1 MKKQLLED
9 IRRIKSLMSLI
20 VEDVNAECIEGNCL
34 DGRGTLK
41 IPALYD
47 DNVFD
52 FETTSEKIIKGNF
65 KDNKPINGEDYLVTF
80 KTYFGTA
87 TYDGQMNDAFGMYGY
102 GKIQLPNQDNPDEEP
117 YTEYVFAG
125 DGYGEMTV
133 KDAKEKN
140 INIQGKRTY
149 LKSSG
154 TIYEGNF
161 TQKSLGDEISLT
173 TDRIIKDNIV
183 VNQEKIEIDNL
194 YDYNYQLPGRL
205 KYQEDEKK
213 KTSDAIQDK
222 IKKQKEEELNKQNII
237 KKQKE
242 DELNKQKEEA
252 KQFSSLLPKY
262 VVELQKFIDSKN
274 CDSVYDKINTIINS
288 GKVNTI
294 DKWDEFMEQCRS
306 LITVDQTTN
315 TPKAVSYSK
324 YPNGV
329 VEEIKKNC
337 SDYDWSFIDDYVNTL

>member
-20 VEDVNAECIEGNCL
+20 VEDVSGDCIEGNCV
-34 DGRGTLK
+34 DGVGTLK
-41 IPALYD
+41 IPEDSEKVYD
-47 DNVFD
+47 FLT
-52 FETTSEKIIKGNF
+52 ESEKIIKGPF
-65 KDNKPINGEDYLVTF
+65 KDSKPINGKNYIVTY

-87 TYDGQMNDAFGMYGY
+87 TYKGQMNETFGMYGY
-102 GKIQLPNQDNPDEEP
+102 GRIQLPNQNDSDEGS
-117 YTEYVFAG
+117 YIEYVFAG
-125 DGYGEMTV
+125 DEYGEMKV
-133 KDAKEKN
+133 EDAKEKN
-140 INIQGKRTY
+140 IDIQGRRVYSKYT
-149 LKSSG
+149 G

-161 TQKSLGDEISLT
+161 TQNSLGVAISLT
-173 TDRIIKDNIV
+173 TDRIIKDNLV
-183 VNQEKIEIDNL
+183 VNQEKIVIDDL
-194 YDYNYQLPGRL
+194 YDYNYELPTRV
-205 KYQEDEKK
+205 KYEEEENK

-222 IKKQKEEELNKQNII
+222 IKKQKEEELNI

-242 DELNKQKEEA
+242 EELNKQKEDA
-252 KQFSSLLPKY
+252 KQFSSLLPTY

-315 TPKAVSYSK
+315 TPKVVSNSK

>member
-41 IPALYD
+41 IPALDD
-47 DNVFD
+47 DNVVD
-52 FETTSEKIIKGNF
+52 FQTTSEKIIKGNF

-161 TQKSLGDEISLT
+161 TQKSLGDEISLI

-194 YDYNYQLPGRL
+194 YDYNYQLTGRL
-205 KYQEDEKK
+205 K

>member
-1 MKKQLLED
+1 
-9 IRRIKSLMSLI
+9 MSLI

-41 IPALYD
+41 IPALDD
-47 DNVFD
+47 DNVVD
-52 FETTSEKIIKGNF
+52 FQTTSEKIIKGNF

-161 TQKSLGDEISLT
+161 TQKSLGDEISLI

-194 YDYNYQLPGRL
+194 YDYNYQLTGRL
-205 KYQEDEKK
+205 K